1 MKTPQDRYVQVGK
14 YNVRYWAEGS
24 QGAPVVLIHGLGG
37 FIEDWLPSFDALA
50 AQHRVVAV
58 DLLGHGRT
66 DKPKEGAY
74 RVADLAQF
82 VKDFMAALAIE
93 NARMVGHSLGGGI
106 ITRLTLMHP
115 AVVDRLVLVSSAGLG
130 KEVTIALRIA
140 SIPLLGELLTRPSR
154 AGVAQTAR
162 FIVHDPAVM
171 TGELIELGYQMAALS
186 GAQRAFLRTLRANG
200 NLFGQGKSLYGP
212 NVLGLPSIT
221 KPVLVLW
228 GRQDQIVPA
237 AHAQVAAKS
246 IPDARVHIFENCGH
260 VPMLEYPRAFN
271 ELLLEFLGSER
282 NQK

>member
-1 MKTPQDRYVQVGK
+1 MKTLQDRYVQVGK
-14 YNVRYWAEGS
+14 YNARYWAEGS

-37 FIEDWLPSFDALA
+37 FIENWWCNFDVLA
-50 AQHRVVAV
+50 AHHRVYAV

-93 NARMVGHSLGGGI
+93 HAHVVGHSLGGAI
-106 ITRLTLMHP
+106 STRLTLMHP
-115 AVVDRLVLVSSAGLG
+115 AVVDRLVLVSSGGLG
-130 KEVTIALRIA
+130 KEVTIALRMA

-154 AGVAQTAR
+154 SGTAASAKMSL
-162 FIVHDPAVM
+162 HDPTLM
-171 TGELIELGYQMAALS
+171 TDEWIELNYQMASLP
-186 GAQRAFLRTLRANG
+186 GAQQAFLRTLRANG

-212 NVLGLPSIT
+212 NVQGLPSIA
-221 KPVLVLW
+221 KPVLVVW

-237 AHAQVAAKS
+237 AHAEVAAKN
-246 IPDARVHIFENCGH
+246 IPDVRVHIFENCGH
-260 VPMLEYPRAFN
+260 VPLLEHTQAFN

-282 NQK
+282 NHK